1 MGGERSLRL
10 SYSPAMRPTSS
21 MTFLALLAAS
31 SLAIGCAGLPQS
43 SAQSPTAAPAPV
55 AQKRPLLS
63 DAAIEKNIRVL
74 AAAEDAAAD
83 FTIGHPEASEAEV
96 IAAATVAAQ
105 QAGGRDAQ
113 DFGKFA
119 ANGAKEWIATRKLN
133 GFPPLTTPAELAAND
148 AAAERRYC
156 AEMAAEGNLDCSA
169 HVWPRSEGAHY
180 FPKIGTCFDTQVA
193 SVASRLEAIP
203 SEDIPSRGEVVRYA
217 DGHIQ
222 VSYDTSRVVQ
232 AFHVGDQIRLC
243 VTDLPGHC
251 PPADDRG
258 IVFVAINGRT
268 GGRWMAPDS
277 EHPCGG
283 A

>member
-1 MGGERSLRL
+1 MRL
-10 SYSPAMRPTSS
+10 SLT

-31 SLAIGCAGLPQS
+31 SLALGCAGSPRS
-43 SAQSPTAAPAPV
+43 SAQSPSAAPTPV
-55 AQKRPLLS
+55 AQKTPPLS
-63 DAAIEKNIRVL
+63 VAEIENNIRVL
-74 AAAEDAAAD
+74 AAAKVAAAD
-83 FTIGHPEASEAEV
+83 FIIGHPEAAETEV
-96 IAAATVAAQ
+96 IAAATAAAQ

-113 DFGKFA
+113 DLGKIA
-119 ANGAKEWIATRKLN
+119 AGDAKYWIATRKLN

-148 AAAERRYC
+148 AASERRYC
-156 AEMAAEGNLDCSA
+156 SEIAAEGNLDCSA
-169 HVWPRSEGAHY
+169 DVWPRSRGPHY
-180 FPKIGTCFDTQVA
+180 FPKIGTCFDTEVA

-203 SEDIPSRGEVVRYA
+203 SEDISSSGEVVRYA

-222 VSYDTSRVVQ
+222 VSYDASRVVQ
-232 AFHVGDQIRLC
+232 AFRVGDPIRLC

-258 IVFVAINGRT
+258 IGFVAINGRT
-268 GGRWMAPDS
+268 GGRWMATDS